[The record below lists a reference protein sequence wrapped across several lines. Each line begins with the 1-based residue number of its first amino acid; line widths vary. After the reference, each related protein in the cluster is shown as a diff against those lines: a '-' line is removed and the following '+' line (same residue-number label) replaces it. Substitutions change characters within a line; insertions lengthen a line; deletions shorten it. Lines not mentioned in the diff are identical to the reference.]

1 MHVPCASS
9 HLLDEFRFQAHG
21 TKAIDL
27 AIDIVVT
34 VDQPDIFNF
43 GAHLDHA
50 SRPFQFQILDDS
62 DGIPI
67 LQYISG

>member
-1 MHVPCASS
+1 MRMRLVSLP
-9 HLLDEFRFQAHG
+9 DEFRFQAHG

-34 VDQPDIFNF
+34 VHQPDIFYL
-43 GAHLDHA
+43 GAHLGHT
-50 SRPFQFQILDDS
+50 SRTFQFQVLDDS

-67 LQYISG
+67 LQDISS